1 MKHSPFLL
9 AAFIAVFLFLL
20 GPFLIVLIASFSGD
34 SSMTFPPN
42 GFSLQWFHKVLEVT
56 MFRDAFWTSLQLA
69 LAATVTALLL
79 GTPVAYALVRF
90 NFRGQ
95 NIVEV
100 LFSLPAIVPELVL
113 GFGLLQYFAL
123 RMNVPIFPGLYFG
136 HSAIL
141 FPYAVRVVSTSLRN
155 FDPAIEEAAISLGA
169 SRVKSF
175 LLVVMP
181 NLRAAFLAAF
191 ILAFITSFNNVS
203 VSLFLTGPGVT
214 TLPIQMLA
222 YMEMYFDPTIAALS
236 SIIIVITFAIV
247 QTAERAFGIS
257 QHI

>member
-1 MKHSPFLL
+1 MRRSPLL
-9 AAFIAVFLFLL
+9 LSACILVFTFLL
-20 GPFLIVLIASFSGD
+20 GPFLIILIASFSGD

-42 GFSLQWFHKVLEVT
+42 GFSLQWFQKVLEVT

-69 LAATVTALLL
+69 IAATATALAL

-90 NFRGQ
+90 HFRGQ
-95 NIVEV
+95 NVIEV

-155 FDPAIEEAAISLGA
+155 FDSAIEEAAISLGA
-169 SRVKSF
+169 SRLTSF

-236 SIIIVITFAIV
+236 SIIIAITFIIV